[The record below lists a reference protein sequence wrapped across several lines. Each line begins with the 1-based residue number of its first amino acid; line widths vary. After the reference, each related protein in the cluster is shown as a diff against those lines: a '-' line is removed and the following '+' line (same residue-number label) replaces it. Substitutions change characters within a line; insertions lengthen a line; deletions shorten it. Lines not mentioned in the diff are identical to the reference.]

1 MNKTILRLA
10 VPNIIANISFLLLSL
25 ADATVLGH
33 LPSEIYLAAVA
44 LAGIVFNF
52 ILWGL
57 GFLRMSTTGITA
69 QEYGKRSN
77 LGMALAFYRPAFLA
91 VFLALVI
98 VLLQS
103 PIEYLG
109 FNLMDADVGLKQL
122 AIEYYRIRIYAVPS
136 ALLNFV
142 IVGWFLGMQ
151 DSKRAMILV
160 ISENILNIVLNILF
174 VVEFD
179 MKTEGVALGTVIARL
194 FGTALGLI
202 LMFSAYN
209 KKLKFPNI
217 KALLFR
223 SELMQL
229 LAVNADIFIRTMS
242 LILVFSWFTYASAL
256 QSVSTLALN
265 SLLLQFFMIF
275 AFFMDGL
282 AFAGE
287 SLSGRF
293 YGAEKFKALQM
304 LVKRIFIWG
313 FVLGVVFSLAYFLG
327 GNFVLSLL
335 TDNANLIL
343 EANDYILFVVAI
355 PLISFAAFLWDG
367 VYTGLTATSK
377 MRNVMLISTFIF
389 FFPLYFA
396 LQYFDVEYYLW
407 IAFLSFFVARSAGM
421 TLFRP
426 KQVNKNFRYYKKL

>member
-1 MNKTILRLA
+1 MMNKTILRLA
-10 VPNIIANISFLLLSL
+10 IPNIIANISFLLLSL
-25 ADATVLGH
+25 ADVAVLGH
-33 LPSEIYLAAVA
+33 LPSEIYLASVA
-44 LAGIVFNF
+44 LAGIIFNF
-52 ILWGL
+52 ILWGF

-77 LGMALAFYRPAFLA
+77 LGMALAFYRPALIA

-160 ISENILNIVLNILF
+160 ISENILNIILNILF

-179 MKTEGVALGTVIARL
+179 MKAEGVALGTVLARL

-209 KKLKFPNI
+209 KELKLPKI
-217 KALLFR
+217 KALLLR
-223 SELMQL
+223 SELKQL
-229 LAVNADIFIRTMS
+229 LTVNADIFIRTMS
-242 LILVFSWFTYASAL
+242 LILVFTWFTYASAL
-256 QSVSTLALN
+256 QSISTLALN
-265 SLLLQFFMIF
+265 TLLLQFFMIF
-275 AFFMDGL
+275 SFFMDGL

-293 YGAEKFKALQM
+293 YGAGKYKALRM

-313 FVLGVVFSLAYFLG
+313 FALSVMFSLAYFLA
-327 GNFVLSLL
+327 GNIVLSLL
-335 TDNANLIL
+335 TDNVNLISK
-343 EANDYILFVVAI
+343 ANDYIFFVVAI

-367 VYTGLTATSK
+367 IYTGLTTTGK
-377 MRNVMLISTFIF
+377 MRNVMLISVFVF

-396 LQYFDVEYYLW
+396 LQYLDVDSYLW
-407 IAFLSFFVARSAGM
+407 IAFLVFFIVRSIGM
-421 TLFRP
+421 TYVRP
-426 KQVNKNFRYYKKL
+426 KQVSNK